1 MRYSAFFKCITVL
14 CLLLLAS
21 WCSNPLLTS
30 AHQKEAVSDEIK
42 LPETDRL
49 GSITIELWYD
59 GQIVTGGMLEVYRV
73 GEIYI
78 KADKSG
84 CGFDKIGAFTAFK
97 GRLVNVQSEETVR
110 QLAEFVS
117 ENALPA
123 DYSVENK
130 EGRVTLDR
138 LQTGLY
144 LIIQSEASKG
154 YEALNP
160 FLVSV
165 PVMEEG
171 EYVYDVDAHG
181 KFELKTVPPE
191 PTPTPTPGPTPTP
204 TPTPGSTPTPTP
216 TPGSTSEPTPAPTW
230 EPTPTPT
237 SEPTPTPTSTSEPTP
252 TPSSTSEL
260 TPTPGSTWEP
270 ASTSNPDHTPEL
282 SAPSTEKLPQT
293 GQLNWPVPLLA
304 VSGITLLLIG
314 LALRLHGGRKDSEE
328 NGQNG

>member
-1 MRYSAFFKCITVL
+1 MRYSVFFKCITVL
-14 CLLLLAS
+14 SLLLLAS

-42 LPETDRL
+42 LPEPDRL

-78 KADKSG
+78 KEDKSG

-144 LIIQSEASKG
+144 LIIQSEAAKG
-154 YEALNP
+154 YEVLNP

-191 PTPTPTPGPTPTP
+191 PTPTPGSTAEPMPTPTPTPGPTAEPTPTP
-204 TPTPGSTPTPTP
+204 TPTPGPTTEPTPTPSSMSEPTP
-216 TPGSTSEPTPAPTW
+216 TPGSTSELTPMPDSASEPAPT
-230 EPTPTPT
+230 P
-237 SEPTPTPTSTSEPTP
+237 
-252 TPSSTSEL
+252 
-260 TPTPGSTWEP
+260 
-270 ASTSNPDHTPEL
+270 NPDHTPEL

-304 VSGITLLLIG
+304 VSGTTLLLIG

-328 NGQNG
+328 NEQNG